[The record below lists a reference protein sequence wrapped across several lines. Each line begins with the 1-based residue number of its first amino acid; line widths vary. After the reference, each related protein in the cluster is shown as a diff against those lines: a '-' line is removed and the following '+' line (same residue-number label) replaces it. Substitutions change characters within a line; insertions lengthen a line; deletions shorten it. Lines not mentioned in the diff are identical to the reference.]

1 VSDLEPFDD
10 TVLTN
15 AEWTTSRYASYD
27 TKELQLTTSS
37 GIYEVTTESTPP
49 GAKSARWK
57 RGFVQPLLKHADS
70 QSGVT
75 FHEAQ
80 VALAKVYVGSDDVKG
95 DGDEVVNIERPHD
108 ERTSVD
114 QIGKKDTVEK
124 AIRLPKTVDEAKDI
138 IKRFQDAAVKSD
150 KNV

>member
-1 VSDLEPFDD
+1 MGPDPRDGEKGPC
-10 TVLTN
+10 
-15 AEWTTSRYASYD
+15 
-27 TKELQLTTSS
+27 SS
-37 GIYEVTTESTPP
+37 SPYN
-49 GAKSARWK
+49 
-57 RGFVQPLLKHADS
+57 QADK

-95 DGDEVVNIERPHD
+95 GLDETVNIERPHD

-124 AIRLPKTVDEAKDI
+124 AIRLPRTLEEAQDT
-138 IKRFQDAAVKSD
+138 IKRFQNGAVKSD